1 MLFLVA
7 INTIYAWQ
15 RPGSPINGGTGIRYT
30 SPPIENAAQHVFTSG
45 CTHGRRS
52 RQEWKDAKELAASFQ
67 QGPPAREAE
76 DWRITWTRV
85 LAIAAPFDPV
95 GPVTCSFGVTE
106 RRAGETEREW
116 LQRVDDQLYAAKAAG
131 RNRVAVA

>member
-1 MLFLVA
+1 MLLETVS
-7 INTIYAWQ
+7 
-15 RPGSPINGGTGIRYT
+15 GLS
-30 SPPIENAAQHVFTSG
+30 AQEA
-45 CTHGRRS
+45 RS
-52 RQEWKDAKELAASFQ
+52 ALADKLQQEVSA
-67 QGPPAREAE
+67 
-76 DWRITWTRV
+76 T
-85 LAIAAPFDPV
+85 PFDPV